1 MCFKKKSSMKI
12 YSIGRELKWV
22 LLIFKFYFLLC
33 NDNNKIQS
41 YTQVCEKKENGRE
54 WWDGMERFVLY
65 IAHTFEVHVCVV
77 SLSFTKLR
85 LNLTKTYKSV
95 ITWLTNGLCFVTESR
110 DNILSHLSQPNRF
123 YPAGGVLFGFQKIEI
138 IPSK

>member
-1 MCFKKKSSMKI
+1 MFQKKKVVWKYIASEESSNGSSSSLNFIFFYAMI
-12 YSIGRELKWV
+12 TTRYNHTLKCV
-22 LLIFKFYFLLC
+22 K
-33 NDNNKIQS
+33 
-41 YTQVCEKKENGRE
+41 KKENGRE

-123 YPAGGVLFGFQKIEI
+123 YPAGGVLFGFQKNWNNT
-138 IPSK
+138 K